1 MWPRIPGAPA
11 SVPSALCLHIEGV
24 YVWGCLGGMCGCGTG
39 RQVVRVSGGM
49 SGWGNGGGMSG
60 VECLGKGH

>member
-1 MWPRIPGAPA
+1 MCGD
-11 SVPSALCLHIEGV
+11 
-24 YVWGCLGGMCGCGTG
+24 VWGACVGVGQEGRMWGVGSGGVSGCGTG
-39 RQVVRVSGGM
+39 RQDVRVSGGM